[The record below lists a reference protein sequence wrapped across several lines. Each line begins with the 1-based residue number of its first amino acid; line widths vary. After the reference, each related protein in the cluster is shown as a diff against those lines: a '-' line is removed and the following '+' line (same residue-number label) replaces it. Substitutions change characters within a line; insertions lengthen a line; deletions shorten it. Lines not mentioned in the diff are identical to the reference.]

1 MNQDYKLLNIVSIL
15 IEARWIKIPKLVKK
29 RSKKAGFPPGTIV
42 HIGNKRAEKTKI
54 TIVDYNEE
62 QFQEKEAKSIKECFP
77 YKDKPTVT
85 WINIDGVHEVK
96 IIEELGEN
104 YNFHPLILE
113 DIVDTDQRPKIKD
126 FGDYIFIILKMH
138 YYDKENNEIK
148 IEQVSLI
155 FGKNYVISF
164 QEREG
169 DVFDSIRERIRN
181 NIGRIRKAR
190 SDYLIYAL
198 MDAIIDNYFTILE
211 KLGEETEDLEVKVI
225 KNPVPANLQII
236 YRLKSELIFLR
247 KSVWPLREVIS
258 ILEKGE
264 SALID
269 KSTNIYLRDIYGHT
283 IQVMDT
289 VETLRDVISGTLE
302 VYLSSVSN
310 RMNEIM
316 KVLTIIATIFIPLTF
331 IVGIYGMNFQYM
343 PELKWVWSYPVV
355 LLGMLIVG
363 IIMVFY
369 FRRKKWM

>member
-1 MNQDYKLLNIVSIL
+1 M
-15 IEARWIKIPKLVKK
+15 PKLVKK

-42 HIGNKRAEKTKI
+42 HIGNKRTEKTKI

-96 IIEELGEN
+96 IIEELGKN

-190 SDYLIYAL
+190 ADYLIYAL

-211 KLGEETEDLEVKVI
+211 KLGEETEDLETKVI

-355 LLGMLIVG
+355 LLGMLIIG

>member
-1 MNQDYKLLNIVSIL
+1 MS
-15 IEARWIKIPKLVKK
+15 KLVKK
-29 RSKKAGFPPGTIV
+29 KSKKVGLPPGSIV

-62 QFQEKEAKSIKECFP
+62 QFQEKEVKTVKECCP
-77 YKDKPTVT
+77 YKEKPTIT

-96 IIEELGEN
+96 IIEELGKI

-190 SDYLIYAL
+190 ADYLIYAL

-211 KLGEETEDLEVKVI
+211 KLGEETEDLEAKVI
-225 KNPVPANLQII
+225 KDPVPANLQII
-236 YRLKSELIFLR
+236 YKLKSELIFLR

-264 SALID
+264 SVLID

-289 VETLRDVISGTLE
+289 VETLRDVISGTLD

-310 RMNEIM
+310 KMNEIM

-331 IVGIYGMNFQYM
+331 IAGVYGMNFQYM
-343 PELKWVWSYPVV
+343 PELKWVWAYPLILSV
-355 LLGMLIVG
+355 MLIIG
-363 IIMVFY
+363 IVMVIF
-369 FRRKKWM
+369 FKKRKWM

>member
-1 MNQDYKLLNIVSIL
+1 LS
-15 IEARWIKIPKLVKK
+15 ELVKK
-29 RSKKAGFPPGTIV
+29 KSKKVGLPPGSIV

-62 QFQEKEAKSIKECFP
+62 QFQEKEVKTVKECCP
-77 YKDKPTVT
+77 YKEKPTIT
-85 WINIDGVHEVK
+85 WINIDGVHEEK
-96 IIEELGEN
+96 IIEELGKI

-190 SDYLIYAL
+190 ADYLIYAL

-211 KLGEETEDLEVKVI
+211 KLGEETEDLEAKVI
-225 KNPVPANLQII
+225 KDPVPANLQII
-236 YRLKSELIFLR
+236 YKLKSELIFLR

-264 SALID
+264 SVLID

-289 VETLRDVISGTLE
+289 VETLRDVISGTLD

-310 RMNEIM
+310 KMNEIM

-331 IVGIYGMNFQYM
+331 IAGVYGMNFQYM
-343 PELKWVWSYPVV
+343 PELKWVWAYPLILSV
-355 LLGMLIVG
+355 MLIIG
-363 IIMVFY
+363 IVMVIF
-369 FRRKKWM
+369 FKRRKWM

>member
-1 MNQDYKLLNIVSIL
+1 LSKLL
-15 IEARWIKIPKLVKK
+15 KK
-29 RSKKAGFPPGTIV
+29 KSKKVGLPPGSIV

-62 QFQEKEAKSIKECFP
+62 QFQEKEVKTVKECCP
-77 YKDKPTVT
+77 YKEKPTIT

-96 IIEELGEN
+96 IIEELGKI

-190 SDYLIYAL
+190 ADYLIYAL

-211 KLGEETEDLEVKVI
+211 KLGEETEDLEAKVI
-225 KNPVPANLQII
+225 KDPVPANLQII
-236 YRLKSELIFLR
+236 YKLKSELIFLR

-264 SALID
+264 SVLID

-289 VETLRDVISGTLE
+289 VETLRDVISGTLD

-310 RMNEIM
+310 KMNEIM

-331 IVGIYGMNFQYM
+331 IAGVYGMNFQYM
-343 PELKWVWSYPVV
+343 PELKWVWAYPLILSV
-355 LLGMLIVG
+355 MLIIG
-363 IIMVFY
+363 IVMVIF
-369 FRRKKWM
+369 FKRRKWM

>member
-1 MNQDYKLLNIVSIL
+1 M
-15 IEARWIKIPKLVKK
+15 PKLVKK

-42 HIGNKRAEKTKI
+42 HIGNKRTEKTKI

-96 IIEELGEN
+96 IIEELGKN

-138 YYDKENNEIK
+138 YYDKENNEIE

-155 FGKNYVISF
+155 FGQNYVISF
-164 QEREG
+164 QEKEG

-190 SDYLIYAL
+190 ADYLIYAL

-211 KLGEETEDLEVKVI
+211 KLGEETEDLEAKVI

-302 VYLSSVSN
+302 VYLSSVNN
-310 RMNEIM
+310 RMSEIM

-355 LLGMLIVG
+355 LLGMLIIG

>member
-1 MNQDYKLLNIVSIL
+1 M
-15 IEARWIKIPKLVKK
+15 PKLVKK

-42 HIGNKRAEKTKI
+42 HIGNKRTEKTKI

-96 IIEELGEN
+96 IIEELGKN

-138 YYDKENNEIK
+138 YYDKENNEIE

-190 SDYLIYAL
+190 ADYLIYAL

-211 KLGEETEDLEVKVI
+211 KLGEETEDLEAKVI

-264 SALID
+264 SVLID

-355 LLGMLIVG
+355 LLGMLIIG

>member
-1 MNQDYKLLNIVSIL
+1 MS
-15 IEARWIKIPKLVKK
+15 KLVKK
-29 RSKKAGFPPGTIV
+29 KSKKVGLPPGSIV

-62 QFQEKEAKSIKECFP
+62 QFQEKEVKTVKECCP
-77 YKDKPTVT
+77 YKEKPTIT

-96 IIEELGEN
+96 IIEELGKI

-190 SDYLIYAL
+190 ADYLIYAL

-211 KLGEETEDLEVKVI
+211 KLGEETEDLEAKVI
-225 KNPVPANLQII
+225 KDPVPANLQII
-236 YRLKSELIFLR
+236 YKLKSELIFLR

-264 SALID
+264 SVLID

-289 VETLRDVISGTLE
+289 VETLRDVISGTLD

-310 RMNEIM
+310 KMNEIM

-331 IVGIYGMNFQYM
+331 IAGVYGMNFQYM
-343 PELKWVWSYPVV
+343 PELKWVWAYPLILSV
-355 LLGMLIVG
+355 MLIIG
-363 IIMVFY
+363 IVMVIF
-369 FRRKKWM
+369 FKRKKWM

>member
-1 MNQDYKLLNIVSIL
+1 LS
-15 IEARWIKIPKLVKK
+15 KLVKK
-29 RSKKAGFPPGTIV
+29 KSKKVGLPPGSIV

-62 QFQEKEAKSIKECFP
+62 QFQEKEVKTVEECCP
-77 YKDKPTVT
+77 YKEKPTIT

-96 IIEELGEN
+96 IIEELGKI

-190 SDYLIYAL
+190 ADYLIYAL

-211 KLGEETEDLEVKVI
+211 KLGEETEELEAKVI
-225 KNPVPANLQII
+225 KDPVPANLQII
-236 YRLKSELIFLR
+236 YKLKSELIFLR

-264 SALID
+264 SVLID

-289 VETLRDVISGTLE
+289 VETLRDVISGTLD

-310 RMNEIM
+310 KMNEIM

-331 IVGIYGMNFQYM
+331 IAGVYGMNFQYM
-343 PELKWVWSYPVV
+343 PEIKWFWGYPAV
-355 LLGMLIVG
+355 LLGMSIIGIV
-363 IIMVFY
+363 MVIY
-369 FRRKKWM
+369 FKRKKWM

>member
-1 MNQDYKLLNIVSIL
+1 MS
-15 IEARWIKIPKLVKK
+15 KLVKK
-29 RSKKAGFPPGTIV
+29 KSKKAGLPPGSIV

-54 TIVDYNEE
+54 SIVDYNEE
-62 QFQEKEAKSIKECFP
+62 QFQEKEVKTVKECCS
-77 YKDKPTVT
+77 YKEKPTIT
-85 WINIDGVHEVK
+85 WINIDGVHEEK
-96 IIEELGEN
+96 IIEELGKI

-169 DVFDSIRERIRN
+169 DVFNPIRERIRN

-190 SDYLIYAL
+190 ADYLIYAL

-211 KLGEETEDLEVKVI
+211 KLGEETEDLEAKVI
-225 KNPVPANLQII
+225 KDPAPANLQII
-236 YRLKSELIFLR
+236 YKLKSELIFLR

-264 SALID
+264 SVLID

-289 VETLRDVISGTLE
+289 VETLRDVISGTLD

-310 RMNEIM
+310 KMNEIM

-331 IVGIYGMNFQYM
+331 IAGVYGMNFQYM
-343 PELKWVWSYPVV
+343 PELKWVWAYPLILSV
-355 LLGMLIVG
+355 MLIIG
-363 IIMVFY
+363 IVMVIF
-369 FRRKKWM
+369 FKRRKWM

>member
-1 MNQDYKLLNIVSIL
+1 LSKLL
-15 IEARWIKIPKLVKK
+15 KK
-29 RSKKAGFPPGTIV
+29 KSKKVGLPPGSIV

-62 QFQEKEAKSIKECFP
+62 QFQEKEVKTVKECCP
-77 YKDKPTVT
+77 YKEKPTIT

-96 IIEELGEN
+96 IIEELGKI

-190 SDYLIYAL
+190 ADYLIYAL
-198 MDAIIDNYFTILE
+198 MDGIIDNYFTILE
-211 KLGEETEDLEVKVI
+211 KLGEETEDLEAKVI
-225 KNPVPANLQII
+225 KDPVPANLQII
-236 YRLKSELIFLR
+236 YKLKSELIFLR

-264 SALID
+264 SVLID

-289 VETLRDVISGTLE
+289 VETLRDVISGTLD

-310 RMNEIM
+310 KMNEIM

-331 IVGIYGMNFQYM
+331 IAGVYGMNFQYM
-343 PELKWVWSYPVV
+343 PELKWVWAYPLILSV
-355 LLGMLIVG
+355 MLIIG
-363 IIMVFY
+363 IVMVIF
-369 FRRKKWM
+369 FKRRKWM

>member
-1 MNQDYKLLNIVSIL
+1 LS
-15 IEARWIKIPKLVKK
+15 KLVKK
-29 RSKKAGFPPGTIV
+29 KSKKVGLPPGSIV

-62 QFQEKEAKSIKECFP
+62 QFQEKEVKTVKECCP
-77 YKDKPTVT
+77 YKEKPTIT
-85 WINIDGVHEVK
+85 WINIDGVHEEK
-96 IIEELGEN
+96 IIEELGKI

-190 SDYLIYAL
+190 ADYLIYAL

-211 KLGEETEDLEVKVI
+211 KLGEETEDLEAKVI
-225 KNPVPANLQII
+225 KDPVPANLQII
-236 YRLKSELIFLR
+236 YKLKSELIFLR

-264 SALID
+264 SVLID

-289 VETLRDVISGTLE
+289 VETLRDVISGTLD

-310 RMNEIM
+310 KMNEIM

-331 IVGIYGMNFQYM
+331 IAGVYGMNFQYM
-343 PELKWVWSYPVV
+343 PELKWVWAYPLILSV
-355 LLGMLIVG
+355 MLIIG
-363 IIMVFY
+363 IVMVIF
-369 FRRKKWM
+369 FKKRKWM

>member
-1 MNQDYKLLNIVSIL
+1 M
-15 IEARWIKIPKLVKK
+15 PKLVKK

-42 HIGNKRAEKTKI
+42 HIGNKRTEKTKI

-96 IIEELGEN
+96 IIEELGKN

-190 SDYLIYAL
+190 ADYLIYAL

-211 KLGEETEDLEVKVI
+211 KLGEETMVI
-225 KNPVPANLQII
+225 LF
-236 YRLKSELIFLR
+236 RL
-247 KSVWPLREVIS
+247 W
-258 ILEKGE
+258 
-264 SALID
+264 
-269 KSTNIYLRDIYGHT
+269 
-283 IQVMDT
+283 
-289 VETLRDVISGTLE
+289 TL
-302 VYLSSVSN
+302 
-310 RMNEIM
+310 
-316 KVLTIIATIFIPLTF
+316 
-331 IVGIYGMNFQYM
+331 
-343 PELKWVWSYPVV
+343 
-355 LLGMLIVG
+355 
-363 IIMVFY
+363 
-369 FRRKKWM
+369 

>member
-1 MNQDYKLLNIVSIL
+1 LSKLL
-15 IEARWIKIPKLVKK
+15 KK
-29 RSKKAGFPPGTIV
+29 KSKKVGLPPGSIV

-62 QFQEKEAKSIKECFP
+62 QFQEKEVKTVKECCP
-77 YKDKPTVT
+77 YKEKPTIT

-96 IIEELGEN
+96 IIEELGKI

-148 IEQVSLI
+148 IEQMSLI

-190 SDYLIYAL
+190 ADYLIYAL

-211 KLGEETEDLEVKVI
+211 KLGEETEDLEAKVI
-225 KNPVPANLQII
+225 KDPVPANLQII
-236 YRLKSELIFLR
+236 YKLKSELIFLR

-264 SALID
+264 SVLID

-289 VETLRDVISGTLE
+289 VETLRDVISGTLD

-310 RMNEIM
+310 KMNEIM

-331 IVGIYGMNFQYM
+331 IAGVYGMNFQYM
-343 PELKWVWSYPVV
+343 PELKWVWAYPLILSV
-355 LLGMLIVG
+355 MLIIG
-363 IIMVFY
+363 IVMVIF
-369 FRRKKWM
+369 FKKRKWM

>member
-1 MNQDYKLLNIVSIL
+1 
-15 IEARWIKIPKLVKK
+15 
-29 RSKKAGFPPGTIV
+29 
-42 HIGNKRAEKTKI
+42 
-54 TIVDYNEE
+54 
-62 QFQEKEAKSIKECFP
+62 
-77 YKDKPTVT
+77 
-85 WINIDGVHEVK
+85 
-96 IIEELGEN
+96 
-104 YNFHPLILE
+104 
-113 DIVDTDQRPKIKD
+113 VDTDQRPKIKD

-138 YYDKENNEIK
+138 YYDKENNEIE

-169 DVFDSIRERIRN
+169 DVFDPIRERIRN

-190 SDYLIYAL
+190 ADYLIYAL

-211 KLGEETEDLEVKVI
+211 KLGEETEDLEAKVI

-355 LLGMLIVG
+355 LLGMLIIG

>member
-1 MNQDYKLLNIVSIL
+1 MS
-15 IEARWIKIPKLVKK
+15 KLVKK
-29 RSKKAGFPPGTIV
+29 KSKKVGLPPGSIV

-62 QFQEKEAKSIKECFP
+62 QFQEKEVKTVKECCP
-77 YKDKPTVT
+77 YKEKPTIT
-85 WINIDGVHEVK
+85 WINIDGVHEEK
-96 IIEELGEN
+96 IIEELGKI

-190 SDYLIYAL
+190 ADYLIYAL

-211 KLGEETEDLEVKVI
+211 KLGEETEDLEAKVI
-225 KNPVPANLQII
+225 KDPVPANLQII
-236 YRLKSELIFLR
+236 YKLKSELIFLR

-264 SALID
+264 SVLID

-289 VETLRDVISGTLE
+289 VETLRDVISGTLD

-310 RMNEIM
+310 KMNEIM

-331 IVGIYGMNFQYM
+331 IAGVYGMNFQYM
-343 PELKWVWSYPVV
+343 PELKWVWAYPLILSV
-355 LLGMLIVG
+355 MLIIG
-363 IIMVFY
+363 IVMVIF
-369 FRRKKWM
+369 FKRKKWM

>member
-1 MNQDYKLLNIVSIL
+1 MS
-15 IEARWIKIPKLVKK
+15 KLVKK
-29 RSKKAGFPPGTIV
+29 KSKKVGLPPGSIV

-62 QFQEKEAKSIKECFP
+62 QFQEKEVKTVKECCP
-77 YKDKPTVT
+77 YKEKPTIT
-85 WINIDGVHEVK
+85 WINIDGVHK
-96 IIEELGEN
+96 IKVIEEIGKHFNL
-104 YNFHPLILE
+104 HPLILE

-190 SDYLIYAL
+190 ADYLIYAL

-211 KLGEETEDLEVKVI
+211 KLGEETEDLEAKVI
-225 KNPVPANLQII
+225 KDPVPANLQII
-236 YRLKSELIFLR
+236 YKLKSELIFLR

-264 SALID
+264 SVLID

-289 VETLRDVISGTLE
+289 VETLRDVISGTLD

-310 RMNEIM
+310 KMNEIM

-331 IVGIYGMNFQYM
+331 IAGVYGMNFQYM
-343 PELKWVWSYPVV
+343 PELKWVWAYPLILSV
-355 LLGMLIVG
+355 MLIIG
-363 IIMVFY
+363 IVMVIF
-369 FRRKKWM
+369 FKKRKWM